1 MIKFKFEDIEIPESN
16 PFQNCQLGRQE
27 YATILENI
35 VHMARMVMLCHLM
48 EHGALV
54 KPHLQKCGSSN

>member
-16 PFQNCQLGRQE
+16 PFQYCRLGRQP

-35 VHMARMVMLCHLM
+35 VAYGKDVHVNLEYVVRHIGLLCN
-48 EHGALV
+48 
-54 KPHLQKCGSSN
+54 LQNE

>member
-35 VHMARMVMLCHLM
+35 VAYGKDGYVRDARKS
-48 EHGALV
+48 V
-54 KPHLQKCGSSN
+54 KNNLTI